1 MKIIA
6 MPVAALCLSTPF
18 YAAHAATERDLDSHV
33 HGGAKLN
40 IAADDQQVFIDFESP
55 WVNLVGF
62 EHEPS
67 TDEQR
72 AAVADATQHLK
83 SADGLFGFTGAE
95 CVLAESTVESSMGGE
110 AHEEHEGE
118 EHEGEEHEEH
128 DKHEGESHSAV
139 VASYVFDCVDMGKLD
154 TLTVGL
160 FEAWPGID
168 DIDVQLVGPTG
179 QSAVELAPGSA
190 TLEIG
195 SVL

>member
-6 MPVAALCLSTPF
+6 MPVAALCLSTQF
-18 YAAHAATERDLDSHV
+18 YAVHAATERDLDSHV

-40 IAADDQQVFIDFESP
+40 IAADDQQLFIEFESP

-72 AAVADATQHLK
+72 AAVADAIQHLEK
-83 SADGLFGFTGAE
+83 ADGLFVFTGVE
-95 CVLAESTVESSMGGE
+95 CVLAESTVESSMEGE
-110 AHEEHEGE
+110 AHEGEAHEGE
-118 EHEGEEHEEH
+118 AH
-128 DKHEGESHSAV
+128 DEQEGESHSAV